1 MSRSPIPVFRPL
13 AQIALAFLLAAGC
26 AGGSAQAP
34 AVIEPT
40 PQPVDTA
47 VVEELTPAFPT
58 LAEILGPVSF
68 DPDTVMAGRFDTGRM
83 WTFDAPPM
91 EWFAE
96 AYGFQPDEAWFEHAH
111 LGALRSNGGEC
122 TASFVSAN
130 GLMFTNHHCSRD
142 YVTQVSREGEN
153 LLENGFYAS
162 TLDEERLVEGFF
174 VDQLVEITD
183 VTARIHAAMDAVE
196 GAQAKAGARQQAI
209 MAVGEEMDA
218 ENGMVNEVV
227 ELFNGGRYSVYTFKR
242 YTDVRLVM
250 APELDIGYF
259 GGDPDNFTYPRYNLD
274 ISFWRVYE
282 DGEPVDS
289 SGFYFKWS
297 VTGPKKGDPVFV
309 VGNPGRTSRLN
320 TVAQLAFN
328 RDIINPYLLHL
339 LRTRM
344 QALRSFLNSHPD
356 IPDWE
361 ELNNDYFGLSN
372 SEKAYTGQQ
381 NGLLDS
387 WKLARKA
394 AWEEEFRN
402 RVMGDPVLS
411 DTYGDPWTDI
421 AEARHALREFGFDM
435 YVFRFTQPG
444 DWLSSAL
451 LNKAFLIQQY
461 RFMLEQGMP
470 ADSEGALELRGLIE
484 APIEVYPDLEK
495 AMLAAQL
502 SDLHRFF
509 GPEDPLVSDLLGIR
523 GPAGAARDLAA
534 RTILN
539 DTEAVKAL
547 LEGAPASIESSTDPI
562 IGGMSTIMTR
572 LVQMQMAVGQWMGQE
587 NAAIS
592 RLARAVFDV
601 YGFSIPPDATSLLR
615 IQDGVVTGYPYN
627 GTLAPVYTT
636 FYGLYDRWAS
646 NDKVAPWALPERWQN
661 PPDEFDLDT
670 PINFVSTCDI
680 IGGNSGSPVLN
691 RDLELVG
698 IAFDGNIE
706 SLPGEFIFLPDL
718 NRCVSVHSAGIFE
731 AISDLFGF
739 KGLAAE
745 LESGA
750 LPPGE

>member
-1 MSRSPIPVFRPL
+1 MSRSPVSTFRPFAL
-13 AQIALAFLLAAGC
+13 IALGFMLTTGC
-26 AGGSAQAP
+26 AGNRTQAP

-47 VVEELTPAFPT
+47 IVEEIVPAFPT

-68 DPDTVMAGRFDTGRM
+68 DPDTVTAGRFDTGRM

-91 EWFAE
+91 EWFSE

-122 TASFVSAN
+122 TASFVSAS

-142 YVTQVSREGEN
+142 YVTQVSLEGES
-153 LLENGFYAS
+153 LLQDGFYAA
-162 TLDEERLVEGFF
+162 TLDEERPVEGFF
-174 VDQLVEITD
+174 VDQLVKITD

-196 GAQAKAGARQQAI
+196 GAQAKAGARQQEI
-209 MAVGEEMDA
+209 SAVGGEFDA

-227 ELFNGGRYSVYTFKR
+227 ELFNGGRYSIYTFKR

-289 SGFYFKWS
+289 SDFFFKWS
-297 VTGPKKGDPVFV
+297 VEGPKAGDPVFV
-309 VGNPGRTSRLN
+309 VGNPGSTSRLN

-328 RDIINPYLLHL
+328 RDIVNPYLLHL

-344 QALRSFLNSHPD
+344 SVYRTFLDSHTD

-361 ELNNDYFGLSN
+361 DLNNDYFGLSN

-381 NGLLDS
+381 DGLLDS

-402 RVMGDPVLS
+402 RVMNDPALS
-411 DTYGDPWTDI
+411 DAYGDPWTDI
-421 AEARHALREFGFDM
+421 AEARFALREFGFDM
-435 YVFRFTQPG
+435 YVLRFTRPG
-444 DWLSSAL
+444 DFLSSAL
-451 LNKAFLIQQY
+451 LGKAFLIQQY

-470 ADSEGALELRGLIE
+470 ADSEGAMDLKGLIE
-484 APIEVYPDLEK
+484 APIEVYPELER

-502 SDLHRFF
+502 SDLSRFF
-509 GPEDPLVSDLLGIR
+509 GPEDELVSGLLGFR
-523 GPAGAARDLAA
+523 GPAGAAQDLAT
-534 RTILN
+534 RTMLN
-539 DTEAVKAL
+539 DTDAITAL
-547 LEGAPASIESSTDPI
+547 LAGAPATIVDSTDPI
-562 IGGMSTIMTR
+562 ISGMDSIMMR
-572 LVQMQMAVGQWMGQE
+572 LIQMQTAVQQYMGE
-587 NAAIS
+587 EDAAMS

-601 YGFSIPPDATSLLR
+601 YGFSIPPDATSSLR

-627 GTLAPVYTT
+627 GTQAPVYTT

-661 PPDEFDLDT
+661 PPDAFDLDT

-691 RDLELVG
+691 RDLEVVG

-731 AISDLFGF
+731 AINDLFGY

-745 LESGA
+745 LRSGA
-750 LPPGE
+750 IPPGE